1 VIRTA
6 AHRPTAVVSGL
17 VAASAL
23 LLATF
28 AAGCTEKLV
37 APPPPEPLLGVPDSI
52 QEIFTA
58 NCAYS
63 NCHGGATPQQGM
75 GLGDARTS
83 WLAIVG
89 VASAE
94 KPEFMRVAPGDS
106 ANSYVVMKLRADPRR
121 AGQPMPQGAYPL
133 DPELVMKVA
142 SWAQNGAPGQERPT
156 MSRQA
161 PIFSTSTNVE

>member
-1 VIRTA
+1 VARIA
-6 AHRPTAVVSGL
+6 PTCSTGLLGRL
-17 VAASAL
+17 VAVGAL
-23 LLATF
+23 LLASL

-37 APPPPEPLLGVPDSI
+37 APSPPEPLLGVPDSI

-63 NCHGGATPQQGM
+63 SCHGGATPQQGM

-89 VASAE
+89 VPSGE
-94 KPEFMRVAPGDS
+94 KPEFRRIAPGDS
-106 ANSYVVMKLRADPRR
+106 ANSYVLMKLRADPRG
-121 AGQPMPQGAYPL
+121 AGVPMPKGAYPL

-142 SWAQNGAPGQERPT
+142 TWAQSGAPGQELAT
-156 MSRQA
+156 MRRQA
-161 PIFSTSTNVE
+161 SSFSTSTNTE

>member
-1 VIRTA
+1 LKRTA
-6 AHRPTAVVSGL
+6 ATRSTTAATRL

-23 LLATF
+23 VFATL

-37 APPPPEPLLGVPDSI
+37 APPPPAPLMGVPDSI

-58 NCAYS
+58 NCSYS
-63 NCHGGATPQQGM
+63 SCHGGATPQQGM

-89 VASAE
+89 VASAQ
-94 KPEFMRVAPGDS
+94 KPAFLRIAPGDS

-142 SWAQNGAPGQERPT
+142 TWAQNGAPGQEQPT

>member
-1 VIRTA
+1 MIRTA
-6 AHRPTAVVSGL
+6 ATRPTAVVTRL
-17 VAASAL
+17 LAASAL
-23 LLATF
+23 VLATF

-37 APPPPEPLLGVPDSI
+37 APPEPLMGVPDSI

-58 NCAYS
+58 NCSYS
-63 NCHGGATPQQGM
+63 SCHGGATPQQGM
-75 GLGDARTS
+75 GLGDGRTS

-94 KPEFMRVAPGDS
+94 KPAFLRVAPGDS

-142 SWAQNGAPGQERPT
+142 TWAQDGAPGQELPT